1 MAKGSGGAGR
11 GTGRAPTAGEWD
23 RGVRAARDLGGQ
35 VPQSAVNQADR
46 ILASEAPKA
55 APSGNT
61 ITRKELAALEKSGRA
76 VTIYKKKGIAVVDG
90 FRRYKLSR

>member
-11 GTGRAPTAGEWD
+11 TSRGPTSGEWA
-23 RGVRAARDLGGQ
+23 RGVRAIRDLGGQ